1 MGHAIG
7 DWNGDTH
14 LDWFSTGIHQNS
26 DRCVLI
32 GCVFGSGGNVLFE
45 NKNGGYGRRWFEDAT
60 DIAGVR
66 EGWWGWG
73 TTMFDMDN
81 DKYLDFIMTNG
92 QDKHKYVCLFI
103 TLNFVFVFF
112 LGYDS
117 VSTTVD
123 DAFAFTPMILWYNRG
138 PEYNLSTVDVCL
150 TFCYLLIKCKYYK
163 RY

>member
-14 LDWFSTGIHQNS
+14 LDWFSTGIHQDA
-26 DRCVLI
+26 DRCVLV
-32 GCVFGSGGNVLFE
+32 GCSFGSGGNALFE
-45 NKNGGYGRRWFEDAT
+45 NSNEGHHRRWFEDAT

-92 QDKHKYVCLFI
+92 
-103 TLNFVFVFF
+103 
-112 LGYDS
+112 
-117 VSTTVD
+117 
-123 DAFAFTPMILWYNRG
+123 W
-138 PEYNLSTVDVCL
+138 
-150 TFCYLLIKCKYYK
+150 
-163 RY
+163 